1 MSRPPARSALLAEPT
16 LPSAPEPVVDM
27 DREDRL
33 RRIMVLWGGGASES
47 TVIRV
52 VTREFSV
59 TPGQVTKDLAD
70 LRDYLRTRMD
80 DEGVIDAVMYT
91 SAARANSMVE
101 EFHQLA
107 LRPIPERVVEVPSP
121 DPAQPELAVYRE
133 LSPSEVATL
142 MNAKAA
148 SARAA
153 ISAMEFQTK
162 LLGKRSPKWA
172 EKPAHVVQVAIGKD
186 GLTEEERELLRSLGM
201 GA

>member
-1 MSRPPARSALLAEPT
+1 MHAQV
-16 LPSAPEPVVDM
+16 PEPVM
-27 DREDRL
+27 DLEREERL

-47 TVIRV
+47 TVIRA

-59 TPGQVTKDLAD
+59 TPAQVSKDLAD
-70 LRDYLRTRMD
+70 LREHLRQRMD
-80 DEGVIDAVMYT
+80 DEGVIDAVMFT
-91 SAARANSMVE
+91 SAARANSIVE
-101 EFHQLA
+101 EFHSLA
-107 LRPIPERVVEVPSP
+107 LRPIPERLVEVPSP
-121 DPAQPELAVYRE
+121 DPTQPELAVYRE
-133 LSPSEVATL
+133 LTPSEIATL

-172 EKPAHVVQVAIGKD
+172 EKPAQVVQVSIGKD

-201 GA
+201 GT

>member
-1 MSRPPARSALLAEPT
+1 MSKPPPRTALLD
-16 LPSAPEPVVDM
+16 PSVPDVPPLVADTE
-27 DREDRL
+27 REDRL
-33 RRIMVLWGGGASES
+33 RRIMVLWGGGASEG
-47 TVIRV
+47 I
-52 VTREFSV
+52 VTRVIVTEFSV
-59 TPGQVTKDLAD
+59 TPSQVAKDLAD
-70 LRDYLRTRMD
+70 LREYLRTRMD

-121 DPAQPELAVYRE
+121 DPSQPELAVYRE
-133 LSPSEVATL
+133 LSPSEMATL

-162 LLGKRSPKWA
+162 LLGKRSPRWA
-172 EKPAHVVQVAIGKD
+172 EKPAQVVQVSIGKD
-186 GLTEEERELLRSLGM
+186 GLTQEERELLRSLGM
-201 GA
+201 GT